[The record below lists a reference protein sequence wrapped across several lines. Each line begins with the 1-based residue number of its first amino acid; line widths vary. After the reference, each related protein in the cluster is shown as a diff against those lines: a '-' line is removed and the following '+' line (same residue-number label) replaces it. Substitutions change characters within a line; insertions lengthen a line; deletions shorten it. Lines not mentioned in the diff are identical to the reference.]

1 MKRDT
6 LTPPKKQEI
15 LRTERLILR
24 PFELSDAKIV
34 QQKAGDKAIAETTVN
49 IPHPYPDGLAEE
61 WISTHQPKFESG
73 ELINYAITL
82 EKTGELIGAV
92 GLVVNK
98 RFNHAE
104 LGFWIDKDF
113 WGKGYATEAARAVMD
128 YGFNKFGLHKIFAH
142 HMTKN
147 PASGR
152 VMKKLGMREEGLLKE
167 HLLRSGKYED
177 AVLYG
182 VLKDDWDK
190 KPK

>member
-147 PASGR
+147 PASGK
-152 VMKKLGMREEGLLKE
+152 VMKKLGMHEEGSLRQ
-167 HLLRSGKYED
+167 HVLRSDKCED
-177 AVLYG
+177 VVLYG